1 MKKLTWLA
9 TAVLMSCAACTAQD
23 EKKMEQKHNAIKEQK
38 SNSIEEDFR
47 RLDANHDESISKDEI
62 EKIGSPALQLNFDK
76 FDADKDGKLSLQE
89 TTAYVL
95 AQREET
101 ARRKNEVFGSIDAN
115 HDGGI
120 SREEAEK
127 VDDLFFIGNFREID
141 VSKDGKL
148 SMQELDAFA
157 EAQDNQPDQNALCA
171 KPEEAGQRGHLFIQ
185 TDKDRNGT
193 LSRSELKGM
202 PEYYRDFDKI
212 DTDHDRKIT
221 PLEIDSYA
229 RAQASPAQSQTKVE
243 IPIR

>member
-9 TAVLMSCAACTAQD
+9 TALLLSCVACTAKE
-23 EKKMEQKHNAIKEQK
+23 EKKTEHKNKSVKEHK
-38 SNSIEEDFR
+38 DNSIEEDFR
-47 RLDANHDESISKDEI
+47 RLDANHDGSISKDEI
-62 EKIGSPALQLNFDK
+62 EKIGTPALQLNFDN
-76 FDADKDGKLSLQE
+76 FDANKDGKLSLQE
-89 TTAYVL
+89 TTAFVL

-115 HDGGI
+115 HDGGV
-120 SREEAEK
+120 SKEEAEK

-141 VSKDGKL
+141 ASKDGKL

-185 TDKDRNGT
+185 TDKDHNGT
-193 LSRSELKGM
+193 LSRDELKGM
-202 PEYYRDFDKI
+202 PEYYRDFDKV
-212 DTDHDRKIT
+212 DTDHDGKIT

-229 RAQASPAQSQTKVE
+229 RVHASPAQGQTKVE
-243 IPIR
+243 IPTR